1 LSFYVN
7 MFSRTCNTD
16 PNETCVAY
24 SRVIGRKHVE
34 GVPPPE
40 DGQLTLVQPQ
50 ILLDEL
56 LAYWSAL

>member
-1 LSFYVN
+1 

-16 PNETCVAY
+16 PNETLVAY

-40 DGQLTLVQPQ
+40 DDQLILVQPQ

>member
-1 LSFYVN
+1 